1 MDGSRRARRITG
13 EGEVNRAM
21 FYPKNVPTRHRILR
35 VVLGI
40 LMISVGLYWYHL
52 SIQALTYAIAGVLMA
67 LTGFIGYC
75 PFCSIAN
82 RISSQ
87 K

>member
-1 MDGSRRARRITG
+1 
-13 EGEVNRAM
+13 M
-21 FYPKNVPTRHRILR
+21 FYPKNVPTRHRVLR
-35 VVLGI
+35 VILGI
-40 LMISVGLYWYHL
+40 MMIALGLYWYHL
-52 SIQALTYAIAGVLMA
+52 TIETLTYAIAGILMM

-82 RISSQ
+82 RMSAP

>member
-1 MDGSRRARRITG
+1 
-13 EGEVNRAM
+13 M
-21 FYPKNVPTRHRILR
+21 FYKTNVPTRLRILR

-40 LMISVGLYWYHL
+40 TVVALGFYWYRASAQGIL
-52 SIQALTYAIAGVLMA
+52 FAVAGILMA

-82 RISSQ
+82 RISPPANPPS
-87 K
+87 

>member
-1 MDGSRRARRITG
+1 
-13 EGEVNRAM
+13 M
-21 FYPKNVPTRHRILR
+21 FYPKNVPTRHRVLR

-40 LMISVGLYWYHL
+40 VMIALGLYWYHFTIETL
-52 SIQALTYAIAGVLMA
+52 AYAIAGILMM
-67 LTGFIGYC
+67 LTGFMGYC

-82 RISSQ
+82 RISAP

>member
-1 MDGSRRARRITG
+1 
-13 EGEVNRAM
+13 M
-21 FYPKNVPTRHRILR
+21 FYPKNMPTRHRVLR

-40 LMISVGLYWYHL
+40 MMIAAGFYWYHL
-52 SIQALTYAIAGVLMA
+52 SLQTLPSAIAGILMVVS
-67 LTGFIGYC
+67 GYVGYC

-82 RISSQ
+82 RMSAP